1 MDDLA
6 VILPSVSAA
15 KDVITA
21 VSCSAKQL
29 DMVFNITK
37 CGAKNFPEQQHLNNQ
52 PIPQIT
58 ADNPYKYLG
67 NNLSSSALE
76 GLDEAIQKFKDDVQ
90 TVMDSLLTPMQ
101 KLHAVRTHLL
111 PKLFHL
117 VENTTPQQST
127 LKQINSFLRK
137 TTKRLCFLP
146 VKATN
151 AYIHLSRAHGGPGI
165 PDLIWLR
172 RNRVLVAF
180 LQTMNSDDNFKQK
193 FCELVH
199 QDDTAKMLD
208 CINTNIKAGLHPI
221 LKEVSSSLQAYCK
234 TTGCQYQFALGPN
247 NTVSLLKNG
256 KAMPFPV
263 THLKAVA
270 TNVPLWELL
279 KCKNQGRFWETLQH
293 TPAATKNVYNFHTK
307 MCDWRFI
314 HRARLNLCPLNGAI
328 VWSSAPKDCRRCQ
341 SATETLNHVTNSC
354 STQRK
359 NMVKRHNA
367 VRDHL
372 EKWLPADVTYYKEQR
387 FGNLQP
393 DFVIETPAEIIIAD
407 IKVSVEDPIAMN
419 QTNVEN
425 QKKYELLRNH
435 FAQTGKRAHVTT
447 LIFGALGSVNN
458 ICKYALHRI
467 FHNAR
472 RANSTIRHLSE
483 IVTHHSRNQVVAHIT
498 GVPQTY

>member
-1 MDDLA
+1 MTTRSQKRKAVAELVSGDFEASLTENNSTENLIPSSSKNPRLELENLEEMKTTLRKEIMTDLTK
-6 VILPSVSAA
+6 ILAENQKEMLKLIAPTSKKRSVSSNIQDSDSDQENISVTRTSTPV
-15 KDVITA
+15 KTQTA
-21 VSCSAKQL
+21 
-29 DMVFNITK
+29 T
-37 CGAKNFPEQQHLNNQ
+37 
-52 PIPQIT
+52 
-58 ADNPYKYLG
+58 
-67 NNLSSSALE
+67 SS
-76 GLDEAIQKFKDDVQ
+76 K
-90 TVMDSLLTPMQ
+90 
-101 KLHAVRTHLL
+101 
-111 PKLFHL
+111 
-117 VENTTPQQST
+117 TTPN
-127 LKQINSFLRK
+127 NS
-137 TTKRLCFLP
+137 
-146 VKATN
+146 
-151 AYIHLSRAHGGPGI
+151 
-165 PDLIWLR
+165 
-172 RNRVLVAF
+172 RN
-180 LQTMNSDDNFKQK
+180 S
-193 FCELVH
+193 
-199 QDDTAKMLD
+199 
-208 CINTNIKAGLHPI
+208 I
-221 LKEVSSSLQAYCK
+221 LKI
-234 TTGCQYQFALGPN
+234 
-247 NTVSLLKNG
+247 G

-263 THLKAVA
+263 PHLKAVA

-279 KCKNQGRFWETLQH
+279 KCKYQGRFWEILQH

-372 EKWLPADVTYYKEQR
+372 EKWLPPDVTYYKEQR

-393 DFVIETPAEIIIAD
+393 DFVIETPAEIIIAE

-419 QTNVEN
+419 QTHVEN
-425 QKKYELLRNH
+425 QKKYEPLRNH

-447 LIFGALGSVNN
+447 LIFGALESVNN

-483 IVTHHSRNQVVAHIT
+483 IVTHHSRNQVVTHIT